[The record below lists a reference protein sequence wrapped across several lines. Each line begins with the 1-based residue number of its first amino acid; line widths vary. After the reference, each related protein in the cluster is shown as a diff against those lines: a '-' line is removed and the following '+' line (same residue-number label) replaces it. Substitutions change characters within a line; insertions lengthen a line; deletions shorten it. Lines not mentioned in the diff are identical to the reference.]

1 MQEHAEVCR
10 EAVKPE
16 RNGHLAETSSA
27 WKFKLSK
34 FTWKFT
40 WKYCL

>member
-16 RNGHLAETSSA
+16 RNGHLAETKSE
-27 WKFKLSK
+27 KTTMGKMK
-34 FTWKFT
+34 TRNGK
-40 WKYCL
+40 